1 MVLLDTPLFH
11 RCWEE
16 VSLLGVP
23 VPFEERR
30 KEGLRGQGGRV
41 PLLTMSNLFAPL
53 ELETSSLR

>member
-30 KEGLRGQGGRV
+30 KEGLRGREEGSLCLPCQIF
-41 PLLTMSNLFAPL
+41 LLLSNLTHAL
-53 ELETSSLR
+53 